1 MNVRLKGVRLAVQ
14 VPLHLV
20 RPKASSS
27 AIFSF
32 TVLKTAPHLLI
43 LILIYLLMLQAINID
58 YLRFNEWQCQMVAKG
73 FGCFFIL
80 FGSNS
85 RAFSQHHWFYH
96 SIVPCIEPVETAVL
110 STFLLIYFFS
120 SLLKYQVIWWKYQ
133 IHFEYRD

>member
-58 YLRFNEWQCQMVAKG
+58 YLRFNE
-73 FGCFFIL
+73 
-80 FGSNS
+80 
-85 RAFSQHHWFYH
+85 
-96 SIVPCIEPVETAVL
+96 
-110 STFLLIYFFS
+110 
-120 SLLKYQVIWWKYQ
+120 
-133 IHFEYRD
+133 